1 MAGYNNTVELA
12 GRATL
17 WKERPSGTRPLLA
30 VMELALARQT
40 PAPAAPHARGCRRA
54 CCDALCR
61 APCCLRKPIYVE
73 MVSGEAPMAIRR

>member
-17 WKERPSGTRPLLA
+17 WKEQVSGTRPLLA
-30 VMELALARQT
+30 VMELARPT
-40 PAPAAPHARGCRRA
+40 PAPAPATAHGRRSA

-61 APCCLRKPIYVE
+61 APYCLRKPIYGKRE
-73 MVSGEAPMAIRR
+73 SGEAPMAIRR